1 MDWFLYDSDLR
12 HERVNSKLVFT
23 LTLKSMCCNIFVTLK
38 TMMTSKEL
46 LLAFPPHVLCD
57 I

>member
-23 LTLKSMCCNIFVTLK
+23 LTLKSMSCNIFVTLK